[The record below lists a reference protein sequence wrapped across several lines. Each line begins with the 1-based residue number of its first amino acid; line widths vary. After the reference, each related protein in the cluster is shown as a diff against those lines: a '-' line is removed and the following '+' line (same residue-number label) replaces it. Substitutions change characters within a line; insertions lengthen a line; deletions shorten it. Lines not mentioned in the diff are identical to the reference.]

1 MQNTCVGV
9 VFWML
14 GLLVPLCRLANVSR
28 IFLALMKEQTTTKS
42 STTAFQKILNYLLFQ
57 EFATPDFSSGYANLS
72 ESFIE
77 NNKTGTSTEDV
88 LNSKLIEIFKIQL
101 LNLNYEDRGEIINTI
116 LDDKNSYDVLLFL
129 FTMEIEKHFK
139 NKPDNIQAEFL
150 KMLLYYQSDN
160 QLNTLILIY
169 FRLYFVDL
177 FETKFSKSSQI
188 SEQEYESV
196 LKIYTTKKIHFE

>member
-1 MQNTCVGV
+1 
-9 VFWML
+9 
-14 GLLVPLCRLANVSR
+14 
-28 IFLALMKEQTTTKS
+28 MKEKATKKS
-42 STTAFQKILNYLLFQ
+42 SKPAFQKILNYLLFQ
-57 EFATPDFSSGYANLS
+57 DFTTPDFSSGYANLS

-77 NNKTGTSTEDV
+77 NNKTGTTTEEV
-88 LNSKLIEIFKIQL
+88 LNSKLIDIFKIQL
-101 LNLNYEDRGEIINTI
+101 LNLNYEDRGEIIDNI

-129 FTMEIEKHFK
+129 FKMEIEKHFK

-177 FETKFSKSSQI
+177 FEVKFSKSSQI

-196 LKIYTTKKIHFE
+196 LKIYTTKKIQFE

>member
-1 MQNTCVGV
+1 
-9 VFWML
+9 
-14 GLLVPLCRLANVSR
+14 
-28 IFLALMKEQTTTKS
+28 MKEKATTKRGKE
-42 STTAFQKILNYLLFQ
+42 AFQKILNYLLFQ
-57 EFATPDFSSGYANLS
+57 DFTTPDFSSGYASLS

-77 NNKTGTSTEDV
+77 NNKTAKSTEEV
-88 LNSKLIEIFKIQL
+88 LNSKLIDIFKIQL
-101 LNLNYEDRGEIINTI
+101 LNLNYEDRGEIIDTL

-196 LKIYTTKKIHFE
+196 LKIYTTKKIQFE

>member
-1 MQNTCVGV
+1 MHDTCVGV
-9 VFWML
+9 VIWLL
-14 GLLVPLCRLANVSR
+14 GLLVPLLLMANVSR
-28 IFLALMKEQTTTKS
+28 IFFVLMKEKATKKS
-42 STTAFQKILNYLLFQ
+42 SKKAFQKILNYLLFQ
-57 EFATPDFSSGYANLS
+57 DFTTPDFSSGYANLS

-77 NNKTGTSTEDV
+77 NNKTGTSTEEV
-88 LNSKLIEIFKIQL
+88 LNYKLIDIFKIQL
-101 LNLNYEDRGEIINTI
+101 LNLNYEDRGEIIDTI

-177 FETKFSKSSQI
+177 FESKFSKSFQI
-188 SEQEYESV
+188 SEKEYESI
-196 LKIYTTKKIHFE
+196 LKIYTTKKIQFE

>member
-1 MQNTCVGV
+1 MSHAFFFV
-9 VFWML
+9 
-14 GLLVPLCRLANVSR
+14 
-28 IFLALMKEQTTTKS
+28 LMKEKIIKKS
-42 STTAFQKILNYLLFQ
+42 SKPAFQKILNYLLFQ
-57 EFATPDFSSGYANLS
+57 DYNVPEFSSGYANLC
-72 ESFIE
+72 ESFIK
-77 NNKTGTSTEDV
+77 NNKTSASNDET
-88 LNSKLIEIFKIQL
+88 LNIKLIDIFKIQL
-101 LNLNYEDRGEIINTI
+101 LNLNYEDRGEIIDTI

-177 FETKFSKSSQI
+177 FEVKFSKSYKI
-188 SEQEYESV
+188 SEQEYKSV
-196 LKIYTTKKIHFE
+196 LKVYTLKKIQFE

>member
-1 MQNTCVGV
+1 MGV
-9 VFWML
+9 VFCLL
-14 GLLVPLCRLANVSR
+14 GLLVPLFRLANVSR
-28 IFLALMKEQTTTKS
+28 IFFVLMKEKAIKKS
-42 STTAFQKILNYLLFQ
+42 NTTAFQKTLNYLLFQ
-57 EFATPDFSSGYANLS
+57 DFTTPDFSSGYASLS

-77 NNKTGTSTEDV
+77 NNKTGTSTEEV

-101 LNLNYEDRGEIINTI
+101 LNLNYEDRGEIIDTI

-177 FETKFSKSSQI
+177 FESKFSKSFQI
-188 SEQEYESV
+188 SEKEYESI
-196 LKIYTTKKIHFE
+196 LKIYTTKKIQFE

>member
-1 MQNTCVGV
+1 
-9 VFWML
+9 
-14 GLLVPLCRLANVSR
+14 
-28 IFLALMKEQTTTKS
+28 MKEKATKKS
-42 STTAFQKILNYLLFQ
+42 SKPAFQKILNYLLFQ
-57 EFATPDFSSGYANLS
+57 DFTTPDFSSGYANLS

-77 NNKTGTSTEDV
+77 NNKTGTTTEEV
-88 LNSKLIEIFKIQL
+88 LNSKLIDIFKIQL
-101 LNLNYEDRGEIINTI
+101 LNLNYEDRGEIIDTL

-177 FETKFSKSSQI
+177 FEVQFSKSSQI

-196 LKIYTTKKIHFE
+196 LKIYTTKKIQFE

>member
-1 MQNTCVGV
+1 M
-9 VFWML
+9 
-14 GLLVPLCRLANVSR
+14 
-28 IFLALMKEQTTTKS
+28 ALKEKATKKS
-42 STTAFQKILNYLLFQ
+42 SKTAFQKILNYLLFQ
-57 EFATPDFSSGYANLS
+57 DFTTPDFSSGYASLS

-88 LNSKLIEIFKIQL
+88 LNSKLIDIFKIQL
-101 LNLNYEDRGEIINTI
+101 LNLNYEDRGEIIDTL

-177 FETKFSKSSQI
+177 FEAKFSKSSQI
-188 SEQEYESV
+188 SEQEYESI
-196 LKIYTTKKIHFE
+196 LKIYTTKKIQFE

>member
-1 MQNTCVGV
+1 M
-9 VFWML
+9 
-14 GLLVPLCRLANVSR
+14 
-28 IFLALMKEQTTTKS
+28 ALKEKATTKS
-42 STTAFQKILNYLLFQ
+42 SKKAFQKILNYLLFQ
-57 EFATPDFSSGYANLS
+57 DFTTPDFSSGYVNLS
-72 ESFIE
+72 ESFVE
-77 NNKTGTSTEDV
+77 NSKTGTSTEEV
-88 LNSKLIEIFKIQL
+88 LNSKLIDIFKIQL
-101 LNLNYEDRGEIINTI
+101 LNLNYEDRGEIIDTL

-177 FETKFSKSSQI
+177 FESKFSKSFQI
-188 SEQEYESV
+188 SEKEYESI
-196 LKIYTTKKIHFE
+196 LKIYTTKKIQFE

>member
-1 MQNTCVGV
+1 MHDTCVGV
-9 VFWML
+9 VFWFL
-14 GLLVPLCRLANVSR
+14 SLLVPLSRLTTVSR
-28 IFLALMKEQTTTKS
+28 IFFVLMKEKITKKS
-42 STTAFQKILNYLLFQ
+42 SKTAFQKILNYLLFQ
-57 EFATPDFSSGYANLS
+57 DFTTPDFSSGYANLS

-77 NNKTGTSTEDV
+77 NNKTGTSTEEV
-88 LNSKLIEIFKIQL
+88 LNSKLIDIFKIQL
-101 LNLNYEDRGEIINTI
+101 LNLNYEDRGEIIDTI

-196 LKIYTTKKIHFE
+196 LKIYTTKKIQFE

>member
-1 MQNTCVGV
+1 MHDTCVGV
-9 VFWML
+9 VIWLL
-14 GLLVPLCRLANVSR
+14 GLLVPLLLMANVSR
-28 IFLALMKEQTTTKS
+28 IFFVLMKEKATKKS
-42 STTAFQKILNYLLFQ
+42 SKPAFQKILNYLLFQ
-57 EFATPDFSSGYANLS
+57 DFTTPDFSSGDASLS

-77 NNKTGTSTEDV
+77 NNKTGISTEEV
-88 LNSKLIEIFKIQL
+88 LNSKLIDIFKIQL

-177 FETKFSKSSQI
+177 FEVQFSKSSQI

-196 LKIYTTKKIHFE
+196 LKIYTTKKIQFE